1 MESSLQSNRQGR
13 PRRGSEHH
21 VPPHSIILVRCI
33 VYIILHMLS
42 YTMACTSCLQAY
54 KHDFRREQPQ
64 PRVSC
69 LGPSLRWLP
78 WVPCIF
84 RRLGCRPRPN
94 PTHREQHR
102 PAAAAK
108 WAWGQRYSRPETG
121 RRRLSAAAGG
131 QSCRPALLS
140 RHHDISLRRGQRP
153 RHRRKQPSQDR
164 A

>member
-33 VYIILHMLS
+33 VYVILHMLTF
-42 YTMACTSCLQAY
+42 TMACTSCLYY
-54 KHDFRREQPQ
+54 KLTSTTSEGNNRNHACPAWGGPCGGCPGCLAFSAGLGAGPDQTQPTASNIGR
-64 PRVSC
+64 P
-69 LGPSLRWLP
+69 
-78 WVPCIF
+78 
-84 RRLGCRPRPN
+84 PRPN
-94 PTHREQHR
+94 GLG
-102 PAAAAK
+102 A
-108 WAWGQRYSRPETG
+108 SRPETG

>member
-42 YTMACTSCLQAY
+42 YTMACTSCLQARLP
-54 KHDFRREQPQ
+54 KGTTATTRVLPGAVLAVVALGALHFPPAWVPAQTKPNPPRATSAGRRGQMG
-64 PRVSC
+64 
-69 LGPSLRWLP
+69 LGPVL
-78 WVPCIF
+78 
-84 RRLGCRPRPN
+84 
-94 PTHREQHR
+94 
-102 PAAAAK
+102 A
-108 WAWGQRYSRPETG
+108 GQRR
-121 RRRLSAAAGG
+121 GG